1 MLRWGPCSHRNT
13 ICSIVAAVESIQ
25 ASVRALSYSCYHA
38 PHTFKLCFRTPTR
51 QTGCS
56 FLFNENFRFRPHICK
71 VSILIWQLATG
82 GTSPHPPHCNSCPA
96 RLWRRWKNPSVCPPL
111 GILLPPLPP
120 VQVCSV
126 SEHQNITIVV
136 SLGFW
141 LSSKTLLCALVSG
154 DWLFLPPKP
163 IAENSRAS

>member
-1 MLRWGPCSHRNT
+1 MLPPQHNLLDRGGSGINSSVCTSFVILLLPCPAHFQALFQNANT
-13 ICSIVAAVESIQ
+13 
-25 ASVRALSYSCYHA
+25 
-38 PHTFKLCFRTPTR
+38 PN
-51 QTGCS
+51 CS
-56 FLFNENFRFRPHICK
+56 FLFNEDFRFRPHIRK

-96 RLWRRWKNPSVCPPL
+96 TLWRRWKNPSVCPPL

-126 SEHQNITIVV
+126 SEHQNITMVV
-136 SLGFW
+136 SLC
-141 LSSKTLLCALVSG
+141 LASKTLLCALVSG
-154 DWLFLPPKP
+154 DWLFLSPKP